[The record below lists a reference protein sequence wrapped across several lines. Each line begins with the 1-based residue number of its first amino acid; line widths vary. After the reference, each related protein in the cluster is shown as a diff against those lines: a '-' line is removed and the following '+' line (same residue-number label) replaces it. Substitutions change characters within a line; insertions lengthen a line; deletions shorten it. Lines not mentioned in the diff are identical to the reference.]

1 MTDQNECVKEQCE
14 TPFTSSKLMSSLIAH
29 DLKSKESAEMRDILY
44 ELLGLARRAEKLF
57 GCCGSYKTIPSE
69 YNGSEEEDR
78 EMYEQPAPLA
88 EWKALEPGRK
98 VLNKFSKRVWSIV
111 SFSERDNCYQLVDP
125 ENKEVGTSLGSSQED
140 FENNYQ
146 ILHEGPFDAGKLQP
160 GDWLWDEHYRQWVQ
174 FKEIAS
180 DGLIGIISHG
190 INYYVNPYNPNLYF
204 APPSREER
212 IEKALSNT
220 TPYLSQDVIVPV
232 EKLEAGRY
240 RMMIP
245 VEISTTG
252 GLLLD
257 RRDGLHGYSLE
268 DYPNARFFK
277 GW

>member
-1 MTDQNECVKEQCE
+1 MCE
-14 TPFTSSKLMSSLIAH
+14 NCRLMELFDRELDRCEVYEGFKTLAIALH
-29 DLKSKESAEMRDILY
+29 LYAIERRDRIIAE
-44 ELLGLARRAEKLF
+44 AREK
-57 GCCGSYKTIPSE
+57 
-69 YNGSEEEDR
+69 EDR
-78 EMYEQPAPLA
+78 EMYDSP
-88 EWKALEPGRK
+88 
-98 VLNKFSKRVWSIV
+98 
-111 SFSERDNCYQLVDP
+111 
-125 ENKEVGTSLGSSQED
+125 
-140 FENNYQ
+140 
-146 ILHEGPFDAGKLQP
+146 
-160 GDWLWDEHYRQWVQ
+160 
-174 FKEIAS
+174 
-180 DGLIGIISHG
+180 
-190 INYYVNPYNPNLYF
+190 